1 MNKYKTQIIFVK
13 PGKKMGKITVREL
26 IIENYQLNQINKYG
40 TEKEIQ
46 LPYEF
51 ILDYKEN
58 GLDYKFKWQKGFSH
72 RII

>member
-1 MNKYKTQIIFVK
+1 
-13 PGKKMGKITVREL
+13 MGKITVREL

-58 GLDYKFKWQKGFSH
+58 GLDYKFKW
-72 RII
+72 